1 MFIYKKPFT
10 HIFLHVADS
19 LYKTDTYTP
28 YIFHFQAYDF
38 DTKNKFDVF
47 HKFLYNNV
55 NTEEDRE
62 RFKTVFQKSQQIYYM
77 LLRFYNKY
85 SYKKSVKY
93 DNNLD
98 LSMEPLYKLKPNQK
112 FKMLHENTTYIFK
125 INDLVKII
133 KCDLLNHDRFF
144 PDPKFPKNPFNNI
157 PFTPTIFYNFYF
169 FLLENKYH
177 IPEIITA
184 FYRSDLNIQKF
195 IRENE
200 ILIRSESIKKYD
212 KDITS
217 DELFEEVILLLRS
230 FKIRNLYL
238 HIDFP
243 RNTVISKT
251 LNLVKKYWHSEFEF
265 TERSRRYYR
274 SQMFIELDNFL
285 KNNKNF
291 GRIYF
296 KRGEKRELPH
306 QDYKIHNLL
315 APEIPD
321 YQSLKNIIQHMKTG
335 TPVINPR
342 QIYIHL
348 DDEDDGELTQDE
360 FDIENDTDTDME
372 MPPLEN
378 STPNNSDGEEENND
392 DTVPEG
398 LTHEEEEVFDN
409 LLNDLANN
417 GDEFSSDDED
427 MEDLEEMEEVD

>member
-38 DTKNKFDVF
+38 DTQSKFDVF

-77 LLRFYNKY
+77 LLKFYNKY
-85 SYKKSVKY
+85 CYKKSVKY

-98 LSMEPLYKLKPNQK
+98 LSMEPLYKLNRNQK
-112 FKMLHENTTYIFK
+112 FKMLHENTSYNFK

-212 KDITS
+212 KDIPS

-291 GRIYF
+291 GRIYY
-296 KRGEKRELPH
+296 KRGEKKELPH

-315 APEIPD
+315 SAEIPD
-321 YQSLKNIIQHMKTG
+321 YQSLKNIIRHMKRG
-335 TPVINPR
+335 IPVVNPS
-342 QIYIHL
+342 QNYITL
-348 DDEDDGELTQDE
+348 DPDGEDDSELTPDE
-360 FDIENDTDTDME
+360 FDIEYDTDTDIE
-372 MPPLEN
+372 IPLDN
-378 STPNNSDGEEENND
+378 SIPNNYADEGEDEENNN
-392 DTVPEG
+392 DTVPDV
-398 LTHEEEEVFDN
+398 LTREEEELFDN
-409 LLNDLANN
+409 LANN
-417 GDEFSSDDED
+417 GDEFASNDE
-427 MEDLEEMEEVD
+427 EIEEVD